1 MPDIWLI
8 SGIPGAGKTTTAKA
22 LARALPN
29 SALIHGDAVHE
40 LIVSGRVPPG
50 ERPKREGGKQLDLC
64 VKNQC
69 VLASSF
75 YDYGVST
82 VLDWV
87 VADMRRL
94 RMYQRYVQPHPIH
107 FVTLDV
113 SKETALKRD
122 AEREEQVAAR
132 WLYLQD
138 GMRSQLSQAGYWLK
152 TDDMSVEEVVKS
164 ILRNKERA
172 IVSTFE

>member
-22 LARALPN
+22 LAQTFPN

-40 LIVSGRVPPG
+40 LMVGGRVPPG
-50 ERPKREGGKQLDLC
+50 ERPKREGGQQLDLC
-64 VKNQC
+64 VQNQC

-75 YDYGVST
+75 YDYGVSP

-87 VADMRRL
+87 VADTRRL
-94 RMYQRYVQPHPIH
+94 RMYQQYLRPHPIH

-113 SKETALKRD
+113 RKETALRRD
-122 AEREEQVAAR
+122 AGREEQVASR

-138 GMRSQLSQAGYWLK
+138 GMRTQLAQMGYWLK
-152 TDDMSVEEVVKS
+152 TDELSVEEVVEN
-164 ILRNKERA
+164 ILENKDKA
-172 IVSTFE
+172 LVSTLK